1 MSLKD
6 QARWMMEKASRLV
19 RGPVRVDAPPGE
31 LGETLREMAREYN
44 RALRSALT
52 ESLGAGGLAAL
63 AAQAAVG
70 RAAEPD
76 RERMSYALLCAERLA
91 QMLALTRATEALAVH
106 AHVSAGR
113 RRVAE
118 RYARRA
124 LPVLRMQ
131 GEIVRSGDR
140 STLVEMRG

>member
-1 MSLKD
+1 
-6 QARWMMEKASRLV
+6 
-19 RGPVRVDAPPGE
+19 VDAPPGE
-31 LGETLREMAREYN
+31 LGETLREMIREYN

-52 ESLGAGGLAAL
+52 QSLGTGGLAAL
-63 AAQAAVG
+63 AAQAAMG
-70 RAAEPD
+70 RTVEPD

-91 QMLALTRATEALAVH
+91 QMLAVTRATEALAAH

-140 STLVEMRG
+140 STLVEMES